1 RRGPREE
8 LSFLFNGPPTLE
20 TTQSEVG
27 SSGRKSTARCA
38 VSGAPPAA
46 HENPEDRVPS
56 VPGRT
61 HNRIRS
67 PR

>member
-1 RRGPREE
+1 
-8 LSFLFNGPPTLE
+8 PPTLE

-27 SSGRKSTARCA
+27 SSGRKSTARRA

-46 HENPEDRVPS
+46 HENPDDRLPS
-56 VPGRT
+56 APGRT

>member
-1 RRGPREE
+1 
-8 LSFLFNGPPTLE
+8 GPPTLE

-27 SSGRKSTARCA
+27 SSGRKSTARRA

-56 VPGRT
+56 APGRT

>member
-1 RRGPREE
+1 M
-8 LSFLFNGPPTLE
+8 
-20 TTQSEVG
+20 TQSEVG
-27 SSGRKSTARCA
+27 SSGRKSTARRA

-56 VPGRT
+56 APGRT